1 MRTTWIIDGAY
12 IFNYGKARPVD
23 YLKLKNELARL
34 NGGPIQQCF
43 YLNAVQ
49 DPPTDAQTAFHN
61 WLKSAPPRG
70 PKFRVQLY
78 PLKEQGVTCPSCG
91 HGHVRQ
97 VQKGVDVGI
106 ATLLVKLAAQDA
118 FDRVILATGD
128 GDFED
133 AISFIKDMHKQVWLL
148 GSANNLS
155 PDLQS
160 YADEV
165 IWLEDLGEVIDK
177 LVV

>member
-49 DPPTDAQTAFHN
+49 DPPTDAQIAFHN

-177 LVV
+177 QVA